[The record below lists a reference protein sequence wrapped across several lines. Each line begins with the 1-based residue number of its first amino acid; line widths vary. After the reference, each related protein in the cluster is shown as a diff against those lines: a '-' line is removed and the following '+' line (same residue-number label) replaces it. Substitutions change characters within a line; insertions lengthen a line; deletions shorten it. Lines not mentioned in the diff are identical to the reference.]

1 MMVEGGNIIFYNT
14 IIYIFIKKKL
24 QKNEEKNLSVSKKVV
39 LLHPQSKAI
48 EFFFRLVR

>member
-1 MMVEGGNIIFYNT
+1 MLYDISSKIIQ
-14 IIYIFIKKKL
+14 KK
-24 QKNEEKNLSVSKKVV
+24 EEKCLPVSEKVV

>member
-1 MMVEGGNIIFYNT
+1 MNKPILEKI
-14 IIYIFIKKKL
+14 IKK
-24 QKNEEKNLSVSKKVV
+24 NAEKNLPVSKKVV